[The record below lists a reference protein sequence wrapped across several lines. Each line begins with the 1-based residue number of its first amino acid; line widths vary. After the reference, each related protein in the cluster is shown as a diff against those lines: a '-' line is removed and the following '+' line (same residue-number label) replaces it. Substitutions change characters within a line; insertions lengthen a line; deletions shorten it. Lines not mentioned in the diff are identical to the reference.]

1 MKRFLVASMLVML
14 APACSSIIEG
24 TTQDL
29 SFGTTPQGALCTLH
43 RDGRVIGQVTTP
55 GAVKV
60 EKTKLD
66 ILVRCEKE
74 GYRTAEMTVESDVA
88 AMTFGNIIL
97 GGGIGV
103 VIDAASGASN
113 KYSPSSHLILEREE
127 AASTGPAAL

>member
-1 MKRFLVASMLVML
+1 MTSAF
-14 APACSSIIEG
+14 SSIVEG

-29 SFGTTPQGALCTLH
+29 FFGSTPQGALCTLH

-55 GAVKV
+55 GKFKI

-74 GYRTAEMTVESDVA
+74 GYRTAEATVKSDVA

-97 GGGIGV
+97 GGGIRCG
-103 VIDAASGASN
+103 
-113 KYSPSSHLILEREE
+113 H
-127 AASTGPAAL
+127 

>member
-1 MKRFLVASMLVML
+1 MTSAF
-14 APACSSIIEG
+14 SSIVEG

-29 SFGTTPQGALCTLH
+29 FFGSTPQGALCTLH

-55 GAVKV
+55 GKFKV

-74 GYRTAEMTVESDVA
+74 GYRTAEATVESDVA

-97 GGGIGV
+97 GGGIRCG
-103 VIDAASGASN
+103 
-113 KYSPSSHLILEREE
+113 H
-127 AASTGPAAL
+127 